1 MALMI
6 LRAIRNTLLRLVLVA
21 FCLGWAEADETQR
34 VYLSG
39 HGKDDAVPWRF
50 MCTTGALSGFWT
62 NLPVPSN
69 WDVKGFGHLT
79 YKKDYSNSIT
89 ERGLYEKDFAAPK
102 KWKDQRVFLVF
113 EGAMTDTSAKLNGLS
128 VGPTHQGGF
137 YRFKYEV
144 TDKLKLGAENKLE
157 VTVAKHS
164 ANESV
169 NKAERLADYWVFGG
183 IYRPVY
189 LEVVPQQFIERVAID
204 ARGDGSFAMEVFL
217 NGVADADA
225 VEAQIVTVDGKKVGD
240 VVAAGILPAVEPGFQ
255 PGEKKA
261 PDDSTVSDTSN
272 ASGSASPTPGGKMPP
287 STAGRMP
294 AATIT
299 TRIAS
304 PKLWTAETPNLYRVK
319 VRLKR
324 GSQVLHEFTERFGFR
339 TFEVRDGDG
348 LYLNGQKIILKGVN
362 RHSAWPDS
370 GRCLSTAVHKLD
382 IETIKEMNGNAVR
395 MSHYPPD
402 AEFLDLC
409 DELGLYVLDEL
420 AGWHNNYDTP
430 TGTRLVEAMVTRDV
444 NHPSILFW
452 DNGNE
457 GGSNPELDQ
466 VFHEF
471 DPQKRRVLHPWALH
485 SGLNTAHYLMFTNA
499 EVAARGEP
507 MHYHAKYD
515 KEFVNTNLAARGW
528 IYMPT
533 EFMHG
538 LYDGGAGA
546 GLEDYWS
553 MMMSSSNCAGGFIW
567 VFADEGIKNPHTGQ
581 IDVAGN
587 QAPDGIVGPYR
598 EREASFYAVRDIWSP
613 IQVKRQ
619 TNGSFTVENQYG
631 FTDANQWEF
640 TWETRQLWAGLGTN
654 TIDRIFSKTT
664 TTVDLPPGRKADL
677 PFPFPAN
684 WDQDRA
690 NTLVLRVTDARAGKL
705 WTWAWPART
714 NAISPNVAS
723 FGPPTVTETS
733 EAIEIKT
740 RMLGPG
746 GWLRVKFSRQTGRL
760 TEAWNDE
767 RKFSF
772 AGPRLVSGTGT
783 LKSIQRTHDGGEV
796 TVVAAYDGDLQQLV
810 WRVRNDGLVICDYR
824 FLSSG
829 ATDAVGVVF
838 DYPENLVKQ
847 KRWLGDGP
855 FRVWKNRLRGVTFGL
870 WENDYNNTITGYSGW
885 QYPEFK
891 GCFANVRWLQLET
904 TEGLITVVPE
914 NIPYVQVLTPEQ
926 PPDNLIGKTKVN
938 LPQCGLG
945 FLHSIPPIGT
955 KFKPA
960 AASGPQSQ
968 PNVGQGEYSGRVSFY
983 FGKLP

>member
-1 MALMI
+1 MAFRRLT
-6 LRAIRNTLLRLVLVA
+6 ACLVLLVIS
-21 FCLGWAEADETQR
+21 LGTIIAQETQR

-39 HGKDDAVPWRF
+39 RGKDDAVPWRF

-89 ERGLYEKDFAAPK
+89 ERGLYEKDFNAPK
-102 KWKDQRVFLVF
+102 KWKDKRVFLVF
-113 EGAMTDTSAKLNGLS
+113 EGAMTDTSAKLNGQS

-183 IYRPVY
+183 IYRPVL

-204 ARGDGSFAMEVFL
+204 ARADGSFAMDVFL
-217 NGVADADA
+217 DGVTDADS
-225 VEAQIVTVDGKKVGD
+225 VEAQIVTVKGKTVSEKFSSKVGT
-240 VVAAGILPAVEPGFQ
+240 
-255 PGEKKA
+255 
-261 PDDSTVSDTSN
+261 TVKLQTQ
-272 ASGSASPTPGGKMPP
+272 
-287 STAGRMP
+287 
-294 AATIT
+294 
-299 TRIAS
+299 IAS
-304 PKLWTAETPNLYRVK
+304 PKLWTAETPNLYRVE

-324 GSQVLHEFTERFGFR
+324 GKQVLHEFTERFGFR

-362 RHSAWPDS
+362 RHSFWPDS
-370 GRCLSTAVHKLD
+370 GRCLSEAVHRLD
-382 IETIKEMNGNAVR
+382 ITTIKDMNANAVR

-402 AEFLDLC
+402 KEFLELC
-409 DELGLYVLDEL
+409 DELGLYVLNEL
-420 AGWHNNYDTP
+420 AGWHNSYDT
-430 TGTRLVEAMVTRDV
+430 TIGTKLVEEMVTRDV
-444 NHPSILFW
+444 NHSSILFW

-457 GGSNPELDQ
+457 GGSNLELDR
-466 VFHEF
+466 VFHKF

-485 SGLNTAHYLMFTNA
+485 SGLNTAHYLAYTNA
-499 EVAARGEP
+499 EIAARGEP
-507 MHYHAKYD
+507 MYYHP
-515 KEFVNTNLAARGW
+515 KEQLELLNTNLPSGW

-546 GLEDYWS
+546 ALEDYWS
-553 MMMSSSNCAGGFIW
+553 MMMGHSNCAGGFIW

-581 IDVAGN
+581 LDLAGN

-598 EREASFYAVRDIWSP
+598 EREGSFYAVKDIWSP
-613 IQVKRQ
+613 IQVKREPNGRLRIENHFDFTDVQ
-619 TNGSFTVENQYG
+619 QCKFYRSLFRYGLPNTTNSGFQLLLKEQDASPAIKPGDNISIAGLDDEFGFLDLPILSVTDPSGRLLGNWEWKSNTNGVLSSGV
-631 FTDANQWEF
+631 
-640 TWETRQLWAGLGTN
+640 
-654 TIDRIFSKTT
+654 TI
-664 TTVDLPPGRKADL
+664 L
-677 PFPFPAN
+677 
-684 WDQDRA
+684 
-690 NTLVLRVTDARAGKL
+690 ARADGFGLDRVGVMELRQKDVEVRIDGKTGAL
-705 WTWAWPART
+705 LSVERT
-714 NAISPNVAS
+714 
-723 FGPPTVTETS
+723 G
-733 EAIEIKT
+733 K
-740 RMLGPG
+740 
-746 GWLRVKFSRQTGRL
+746 KFAL
-760 TEAWNDE
+760 N
-767 RKFSF
+767 
-772 AGPRLVSGTGT
+772 AGPRLVATNAAFTKLTWQIREDGWLQCDFAYIATGT
-783 LKSIQRTHDGGEV
+783 QDVL
-796 TVVAAYDGDLQQLV
+796 
-810 WRVRNDGLVICDYR
+810 
-824 FLSSG
+824 
-829 ATDAVGVVF
+829 GVVF
-838 DYPENLVKQ
+838 DYPENLVKK

-855 FRVWKNRLRGVTFGL
+855 FRVWKNRLRGVTFGE

-885 QYPEFK
+885 KYPEFK

-914 NIPYVQVLTPEQ
+914 NIPFVQVLTPEQ

-945 FLHSIPPIGT
+945 FLHAIPAIGT
-955 KFKPA
+955 KFKDA

-968 PNVGQGEYSGRVSFY
+968 PNVGRGEYSGRVSFY

>member
-6 LRAIRNTLLRLVLVA
+6 LRTIRNTLLRLVLVA
-21 FCLGWAEADETQR
+21 FCLGLAAADETQR

-62 NLPVPSN
+62 NIPVPSN
-69 WDVKGFGHLT
+69 WDVTGFGHLT

-89 ERGLYEKDFAAPK
+89 ECGLYEKDFTAPK

-113 EGAMTDTSAKLNGLS
+113 EGAMTDTSAKLNGQS

-183 IYRPVY
+183 IFRPVY
-189 LEVVPQQFIERVAID
+189 LEVVPQQFIERVVID
-204 ARGDGSFAMEVFL
+204 ARADGAFAMDVFL
-217 NGVADADA
+217 NGMTDADA
-225 VEAQIVTVDGKKVGD
+225 VEAQIVTIGGEKVGERFG
-240 VVAAGILPAVEPGFQ
+240 VPALAGPNRL
-255 PGEKKA
+255 KA
-261 PDDSTVSDTSN
+261 ELRTQ
-272 ASGSASPTPGGKMPP
+272 
-287 STAGRMP
+287 
-294 AATIT
+294 
-299 TRIAS
+299 IAS
-304 PKLWTAETPNLYRVK
+304 PRLWTAETPNLYRVE

-324 GSQVLHEFTERFGFR
+324 GKQVLHEFTERFGFR

-362 RHSAWPDS
+362 RHSFWPDS

-382 IETIKEMNGNAVR
+382 ITTIKEMNGNAVR

-402 AEFLDLC
+402 KEFLELC
-409 DELGLYVLDEL
+409 DELGLYVLNEL
-420 AGWHNNYDTP
+420 AGWHNSYDTDI
-430 TGTRLVEAMVTRDV
+430 GTKLVEEMVTRDV

-457 GGSNPELDQ
+457 GGSNPELDR

-471 DPQKRRVLHPWALH
+471 DPQKRRVLHPWGLH
-485 SGLNTAHYLMFTNA
+485 SGLNTAHYLAYTNA
-499 EVAARGEP
+499 EVAAAGHP
-507 MHYHAKYD
+507 MYYHP
-515 KEFVNTNLAARGW
+515 KEQQELLNTNLPSGW

-546 GLEDYWS
+546 GLEDYWR
-553 MMMSSSNCAGGFIW
+553 MMMSYSNCAGGFIW
-567 VFADEGIKNPHTGQ
+567 VFADEGIKNPHTGKL
-581 IDVAGN
+581 DTAGN

-598 EREASFYAVRDIWSP
+598 EREGSFYVIKDIWGGGNP
-613 IQVKRQ
+613 KPVLGI
-619 TNGSFTVENQYG
+619 TNEFQPPLGRSGCARNIYDLNDFRDGQDVLVEFDG
-631 FTDANQWEF
+631 IRLE
-640 TWETRQLWAGLGTN
+640 
-654 TIDRIFSKTT
+654 
-664 TTVDLPPGRKADL
+664 
-677 PFPFPAN
+677 
-684 WDQDRA
+684 
-690 NTLVLRVTDARAGKL
+690 GK
-705 WTWAWPART
+705 
-714 NAISPNVAS
+714 
-723 FGPPTVTETS
+723 
-733 EAIEIKT
+733 
-740 RMLGPG
+740 
-746 GWLRVKFSRQTGRL
+746 TGRL
-760 TEAWNDE
+760 LSVE
-767 RKFSF
+767 RQGKRFALN
-772 AGPRLVSGTGT
+772 AGPRLTMTNAVFSELRWELHDNGWLQCDYKYTATGT
-783 LKSIQRTHDGGEV
+783 QDV
-796 TVVAAYDGDLQQLV
+796 
-810 WRVRNDGLVICDYR
+810 
-824 FLSSG
+824 F
-829 ATDAVGVVF
+829 GVVF
-838 DYPENLVKQ
+838 DYPENLVKK

-855 FRVWKNRLRGVTFGL
+855 FRVWKNRLGGGKFGV
-870 WENDYNNTITGYSGW
+870 WENDYNTTITGYSGW
-885 QYPEFK
+885 KYPEFK
-891 GCFANVRWLQLET
+891 GCFSNVRWLQLET

-945 FLHSIPPIGT
+945 FLHAIPPIGT

>member
-1 MALMI
+1 MTHATIRKLIILFALM
-6 LRAIRNTLLRLVLVA
+6 LLCICTSGA
-21 FCLGWAEADETQR
+21 QETKR

-62 NLPVPSN
+62 NIPVPSN

-89 ERGLYEKDFAAPK
+89 ECGIYEKNFTAPK
-102 KWKDQRVFLVF
+102 KWKNQRVFLVF
-113 EGAMTDTSAKLNGLS
+113 EGAMTDTSAKLNGES
-128 VGPTHQGGF
+128 VGPMHQGGF

-204 ARGDGSFAMEVFL
+204 ARADGAFEMDVVL
-217 NGVADADA
+217 NGVTDADT
-225 VEAQIVTVDGKKVGD
+225 VEAQIVTLGGKKVGAA
-240 VVAAGILPAVEPGFQ
+240 VAAGILPAVESGFQ
-255 PGEKKA
+255 PGGKGLDNAERAKPSNVA
-261 PDDSTVSDTSN
+261 DTTTPN
-272 ASGSASPTPGGKMPP
+272 PGGKMP
-287 STAGRMP
+287 
-294 AATIT
+294 AATI
-299 TRIAS
+299 RAQIPS
-304 PKLWTAETPNLYRVK
+304 PKLWTAETPNLYRVE

-324 GSQVLHEFTERFGFR
+324 GKEVLHTFTQRFGFR
-339 TFEVRDGDG
+339 TFEVRDSDG

-409 DELGLYVLDEL
+409 DELGLYVLNEL
-420 AGWHNNYDTP
+420 AGWHNSYDTEV
-430 TGTRLVEAMVTRDV
+430 GTKLVEEMVTRDV

-457 GGSNPELDQ
+457 GGSNPKLDR

-471 DPQKRRVLHPWALH
+471 DPQKRRVLHPWGLH
-485 SGLNTAHYLMFTNA
+485 GGLNTAHYLAYTNA
-499 EVAARGEP
+499 EIAARGEP
-507 MHYHAKYD
+507 MYYHP
-515 KEFVNTNLAARGW
+515 KEQVEALNTNLPSGW

-546 GLEDYWS
+546 GLEDYWR
-553 MMMSSSNCAGGFIW
+553 MMMSYSNCAGGFIW

-581 IDVAGN
+581 LDTAGN

-598 EREASFYAVRDIWSP
+598 EREASFYAIKEIWSP
-613 IQVKRQ
+613 IQVRRE
-619 TNGSFTVENQYG
+619 TNGTFTVQNHYSFTDTSDMRFEWQLKSYPPSVFRDYVNPRRLIAGLIPVIPARSQPVSVGNLLGDVDKARLNWDVATVEALQVSDKSG
-631 FTDANQWEF
+631 RTVTEF
-640 TWETRQLWAGLGTN
+640 TWPKAKDMKSRVSVWGNISSFETNGVRYFNVSNHT
-654 TIDRIFSKTT
+654 F
-664 TTVDLPPGRKADL
+664 
-677 PFPFPAN
+677 
-684 WDQDRA
+684 
-690 NTLVLRVTDARAGKL
+690 RVTNHVFGIDLTTGQLKL
-705 WTWAWPART
+705 GSNRLA
-714 NAISPNVAS
+714 NAQMTGPHLLGVAS
-723 FGPPTVTETS
+723 E
-733 EAIEIKT
+733 
-740 RMLGPG
+740 L
-746 GWLRVKFSRQTGRL
+746 LKFSYETNKNEHVL
-760 TEAWNDE
+760 TFNY
-767 RKFSF
+767 
-772 AGPRLVSGTGT
+772 SGD
-783 LKSIQRTHDGGEV
+783 LKSIVWWIHQNGWLQCDFKYTATGTQEV
-796 TVVAAYDGDLQQLV
+796 
-810 WRVRNDGLVICDYR
+810 
-824 FLSSG
+824 F
-829 ATDAVGVVF
+829 GVVF
-838 DYPENLVKQ
+838 DYPENLVKK

-855 FRVWKNRLRGVTFGL
+855 FRVWKNRLRGVTFGV

-885 QYPEFK
+885 KYPEFK
-891 GCFANVRWLQLET
+891 GCFSNVRWLQLET

-914 NIPYVQVLTPEQ
+914 NIPFVQVLTPEQ
-926 PPDNLIGKTKVN
+926 PPANLVAKTKVN

-945 FLHSIPPIGT
+945 FLHAIPPIGT

>member
-1 MALMI
+1 MTHMAFRRLT
-6 LRAIRNTLLRLVLVA
+6 ACLVLLVISSGA
-21 FCLGWAEADETQR
+21 VLAQETQR

-39 HGKDDAVPWRF
+39 RGKDDAVPWRF

-69 WDVKGFGHLT
+69 WDVLGFGHLT

-89 ERGLYEKDFAAPK
+89 ECGLYEKDFSAPNEWQGK
-102 KWKDQRVFLVF
+102 RVFLVF
-113 EGAMTDTSAKLNGLS
+113 EGAMTDTSAKLNGES

-189 LEVVPQQFIERVAID
+189 LEVVPQQFIERVAIN
-204 ARGDGSFAMEVFL
+204 ARADGSVAMEVFF
-217 NGVADADA
+217 NGVTDADA
-225 VEAQIVTVDGKKVGD
+225 VEAQIITLEGKKVGE
-240 VVAAGILPAVEPGFQ
+240 VFSKSPLTPSLSPSEGERVADR
-255 PGEKKA
+255 PGEG
-261 PDDSTVSDTSN
+261 N
-272 ASGSASPTPGGKMPP
+272 AARSCQRQTQ
-287 STAGRMP
+287 
-294 AATIT
+294 IV
-299 TRIAS
+299 S
-304 PKLWTAETPNLYRVK
+304 PKLWTAETPNLYRVE

-324 GSQVLHEFTERFGFR
+324 GKEVLHTFTERFGFR

-348 LYLNGQKIILKGVN
+348 LYLNGQKIVLKGVN
-362 RHSAWPDS
+362 RHSFWPDS
-370 GRCLSTAVHKLD
+370 GRCLSEAVHRLD
-382 IETIKEMNGNAVR
+382 ITTIKEMNGNAVR

-402 AEFLDLC
+402 VEFLDLC

-430 TGTRLVEAMVTRDV
+430 TGKRLVEAMVTRDV

-457 GGSNPELDQ
+457 GGFNTDLDA
-466 VFHEF
+466 VFGQF
-471 DPQKRRVLHPWALH
+471 DPQQRRVLHPWAAFN
-485 SGLNTAHYLMFTNA
+485 GINTAHYLMFTNA

-507 MHYHAKYD
+507 MQYHPKYD
-515 KEFVNTNLAARGW
+515 KEFVNTNLAPTGW

-553 MMMSSSNCAGGFIW
+553 MMMSHSNCAGGFIW
-567 VFADEGIKNPHTGQ
+567 VFADEGIQNPHTGQ
-581 IDVAGN
+581 IDTAGN

-598 EREASFYAVRDIWSP
+598 EREGSFYAVQHIWGGITNRVPPLNQQPSP
-613 IQVKRQ
+613 LKPGVKVASRFDALKKSKPGTRVLKQ
-619 TNGSFTVENQYG
+619 AGTVATIDTATGALLTVERDG
-631 FTDANQWEF
+631 H
-640 TWETRQLWAGLGTN
+640 
-654 TIDRIFSKTT
+654 
-664 TTVDLPPGRKADL
+664 
-677 PFPFPAN
+677 
-684 WDQDRA
+684 
-690 NTLVLRVTDARAGKL
+690 
-705 WTWAWPART
+705 
-714 NAISPNVAS
+714 
-723 FGPPTVTETS
+723 
-733 EAIEIKT
+733 
-740 RMLGPG
+740 
-746 GWLRVKFSRQTGRL
+746 KFALQ
-760 TEAWNDE
+760 N
-767 RKFSF
+767 
-772 AGPRLVSGTGT
+772 GPRL
-783 LKSIQRTHDGGEV
+783 
-796 TVVAAYDGDLQQLV
+796 AATNAAFTQLV
-810 WRVRNDGLVICDYR
+810 WQLRKDGWLQCDFKYTA
-824 FLSSG
+824 SG
-829 ATDAVGVVF
+829 TQDFFGVVF
-838 DYPENLVKQ
+838 DYPEAFVTK

-855 FRVWKNRLRGVTFGL
+855 FRVWKNRLRGVTFGE

-891 GCFANVRWLQLET
+891 GCFANVRFLQLET

-914 NIPYVQVLTPEQ
+914 NIPFVQVLTPEQ
-926 PPDNLIGKTKVN
+926 PPDKLIGKTKVN

-945 FLHSIPPIGT
+945 FLHAIPAIGT

-968 PNVGQGEYSGRVSFY
+968 PNVGQGEYSGRVSFC